1 MPAPKIDLKTAPLS
15 VLRAIALSAARD
27 IDRGEDK
34 DGSLRNLLEDV
45 FKHIPDARQQE
56 FRA

>member
-1 MPAPKIDLKTAPLS
+1 MPAPKIDLKTAPMS

-34 DGSLRNLLEDV
+34 DGSLRALLEDV
-45 FKHIPDARQQE
+45 FRHIPTASEERAR
-56 FRA
+56 